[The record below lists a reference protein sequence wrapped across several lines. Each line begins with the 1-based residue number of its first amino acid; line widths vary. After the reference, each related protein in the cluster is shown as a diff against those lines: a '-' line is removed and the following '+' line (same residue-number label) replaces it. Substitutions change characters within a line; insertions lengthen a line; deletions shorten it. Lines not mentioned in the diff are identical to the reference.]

1 MKSKSGKNRAA
12 DKKYG
17 SLIRAVILAAIAA
30 LVFLIGRNAG
40 IIKELPKF
48 EWNGKAVLRG
58 VLILLIMFAAEGLVL
73 FLLNL
78 PKPKNNRARTLIS
91 LAKNMLRYAV
101 ILAAICVALTIFN
114 VDIVTILAGLGI
126 LALII
131 GFGAESLIADIV
143 TGMFILID
151 NQYNIG
157 DIIEVDGFRGTV
169 TEINVRSTVL
179 TDVGGNVKII
189 NNSDV
194 KTVVN
199 MTNQLSLAICDIGI
213 EYGESLERV
222 ESILKDN
229 LPAIKEAIPDIKEGP
244 YYRGVAELGDSAVVL
259 RFVANCE
266 EDDRYQVERDLNRQF
281 KLLFDK
287 YNINIPFTQVVVNQP
302 VEFENATGHQK
313 RAADQFVVEQK
324 ELSKGIADSDVNAI

>member
-1 MKSKSGKNRAA
+1 MKSSNGQNKR
-12 DKKYG
+12 G
-17 SLIRAVILAAIAA
+17 SAKFGPLVRFFVLAAIA
-30 LVFLIGRNAG
+30 VCVYLIGKNAG
-40 IIKELPKF
+40 IFKEIPKF
-48 EWNGKAVLRG
+48 NWDPKAVLRG
-58 VLILLIMFAAEGLVL
+58 ILILLAMFAAEGLIL
-73 FLLNL
+73 FLLSL

-189 NNSDV
+189 NNSDMKNV
-194 KTVVN
+194 LNRSDNSSKSVTDFPIPYEADLETLEQQIPALLNEIYEKNQPLMLNRPDYLGVN
-199 MTNQLSLAICDIGI
+199 KLD
-213 EYGESLERV
+213 
-222 ESILKDN
+222 
-229 LPAIKEAIPDIKEGP
+229 
-244 YYRGVAELGDSAVVL
+244 DSAVLL
-259 RFVANCE
+259 RFTVDVAEGDIYMGARALNHDLYIGMRKLGIE
-266 EDDRYQVERDLNRQF
+266 VPFPQVD
-281 KLLFDK
+281 
-287 YNINIPFTQVVVNQP
+287 V
-302 VEFENATGHQK
+302 HQK
-313 RAADQFVVEQK
+313 
-324 ELSKGIADSDVNAI
+324 